1 MIYIIPQ
8 NYNFKNKL
16 LGIIDYPTAI
26 FNVVLII
33 VFYLILKILTI
44 SLLSKIVI
52 FIVLYL
58 PFLLLTLFGFYNESF
73 LFVLIY
79 VIKYLLSPKVY
90 LYK

>member
-26 FNVVLII
+26 FNVVLVV

-44 SLLSKIVI
+44 ALLSKIVI

>member
-26 FNVVLII
+26 FNVVLVV

>member
-8 NYNFKNKL
+8 NYNFRNKL

-26 FNVVLII
+26 FNVVLIV

>member
-26 FNVVLII
+26 FNVVLIV